1 MTAPDALTRL
11 GDRGLTLAVAESVTG
26 GRLAATFTSVPGASR
41 VFRGGVVSYAT
52 AVKLAVLGV
61 EESLVEEEG
70 VISAACAQAMAT
82 GVRRVLGADVSLATT
97 GVAGPD
103 EQEGRPAG
111 TAFVGLAS
119 AEGALSRRLSLAG
132 DRSSIQDAVVGAA
145 VELLEEWLSGG
156 LPVEQ
161 QGLG

>member
-1 MTAPDALTRL
+1 VTASDALTRL

-26 GRLAATFTSVPGASR
+26 GRLAASFTSVPGASR
-41 VFRGGVVSYAT
+41 AFVGGVVSYAT
-52 AVKLAVLGV
+52 AVKVAVLGV
-61 EESLVEEEG
+61 ETSLVAAEG

-82 GVRRVLGADVSLATT
+82 GARRVLGADVALATT
-97 GVAGPD
+97 GVAGPE
-103 EQEGRPAG
+103 EQEGHPAG

-119 AEGALSRRLSLAG
+119 AEGAISRRLSLSG
-132 DRSSIQDAVVGAA
+132 SRSSIQDSVVAAA

-161 QGLG
+161 PGLG

>member
-1 MTAPDALTRL
+1 MTASDALTRL

-41 VFRGGVVSYAT
+41 VFVGGVVSYAT
-52 AVKLAVLGV
+52 AVKVSVLGV
-61 EESLVEEEG
+61 AESLVSSEG
-70 VISAACAQAMAT
+70 VISVACAEAMAT
-82 GVRRVLGADVSLATT
+82 GVRRVLDADVALATT

-103 EQEGRPAG
+103 EQEGHPAG
-111 TAFVGLAS
+111 TAFVALAWS
-119 AEGALSRRLSLAG
+119 DGSHSRRLSLTG
-132 DRSSIQDAVVGAA
+132 DRSTIQDAVCGAA

-161 QGLG
+161 PGLR

>member
-1 MTAPDALTRL
+1 MTASDALTRL
-11 GDRGLTLAVAESVTG
+11 GDRGLSLAVAESVTG
-26 GRLAATFTSVPGASR
+26 GRLAATFTSVPGASQ

-52 AVKLAVLGV
+52 AVKVAVLGL
-61 EESLVEEEG
+61 EESLVEAEG

-82 GVRRVLGADVSLATT
+82 GVRRLLGADVALATT

-103 EQEGRPAG
+103 EQEGHPAG
-111 TAFVGLAS
+111 TAFVGLAC
-119 AEGALSRRLSLAG
+119 AEGAFSRRLSLAG
-132 DRSSIQDAVVGAA
+132 DRSSIQDAVVTAA
-145 VELLEEWLSGG
+145 VELLSEWLSGG